1 MRAAAVLLVLALAPA
16 GAADA
21 GDEAPPDYA
30 LRLVFERG
38 GETRRFE
45 SAVRLG
51 EHYNTVLASSGTVA
65 EHMIVNV
72 MPVAVDGAD
81 RIELLYQVEWAVGGA
96 LLQAQ
101 DSAELSPR
109 EDAVL
114 SAQAGAW
121 TLRGGIAPAFGV
133 DSCAPP
139 PAGGGLLVTA
149 RVRLGGRE
157 RTLTRR
163 TVPFVMSNLLVREPG
178 EETLVLGLEVQCTSE
193 GHPLKVRAVAEWG
206 KAAVGGVTTSA
217 DVPFGRETLVAGD
230 AAGDAVWVTLAELPP
245 TRPAKVEVPEVLGPD
260 GWLRHAGPV
269 VSFSHPPRWAVR
281 PDCDAGLNP
290 KGWGLVDTSLPEERR
305 AANVL
310 TLYRAPPG
318 EGSAARRA
326 AARIAALPP
335 AERKAV
341 ETVTT
346 ADGECLLW
354 RADGEARTASAVCEL
369 GGGFPLEGLLLVP
382 DGGKDPFPDFRRVV
396 LSLRSEA
403 GVGR

>member
-1 MRAAAVLLVLALAPA
+1 MRAVAALLALSLAPA
-16 GAADA
+16 AAA
-21 GDEAPPDYA
+21 EEPDEPPQDYA

-38 GETRRFE
+38 GEARRFE
-45 SAVRLG
+45 SGLRLG
-51 EHYNTVLASSGTVA
+51 QHYNTVLASSGSAA

-81 RIELLYQVEWAVGGA
+81 RIELLYQVEWTVGGA

-121 TLRGGIAPAFGV
+121 TLRASIGPAFGV

-139 PAGGGLLVTA
+139 PAGGGVLVTT

-163 TVPFVMSNLLVREPG
+163 TVPFVTSNLLVREPG
-178 EETLVLGLEVQCTSE
+178 EEPLVLGLEVQRTSE
-193 GHPLKVRAVAEWG
+193 GHPPKVRAVAEWG
-206 KAAVGGVTTSA
+206 KAAVGGVGTSA

-260 GWLRHAGPV
+260 GWLRHVGPV

-281 PDCDAGLNP
+281 PDCDAGLSP
-290 KGWGLVDTSLPEERR
+290 RGWGLVDTSLPEARR
-305 AANVL
+305 AGTVL

-318 EGSAARRA
+318 EGSPARRA

-341 ETVTT
+341 ETVKT

-354 RADGEARTASAVCEL
+354 RADGEVRTASAVCEL
-369 GGGFPLEGLLLVP
+369 GGGFPLEGLMLVH
-382 DGGKDPFPDFRRVV
+382 DGGKDPYPEFRRLV
-396 LSLRSEA
+396 LSLRLEA
-403 GVGR
+403 GAGR